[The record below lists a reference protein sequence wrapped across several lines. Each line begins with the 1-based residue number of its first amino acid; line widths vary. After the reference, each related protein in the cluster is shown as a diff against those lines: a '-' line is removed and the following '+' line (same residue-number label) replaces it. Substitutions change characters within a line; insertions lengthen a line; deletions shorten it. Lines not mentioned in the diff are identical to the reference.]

1 MNRYN
6 AEISDTG
13 KAKKYPVFPFGRS
26 KAGTTV
32 TVKKV
37 TGIERYIVLSRA
49 VRLGK
54 PVASFISL
62 VQNEGL

>member
-32 TVKKV
+32 TVKKSDRDR
-37 TGIERYIVLSRA
+37 TIYRA
-49 VRLGK
+49 K
-54 PVASFISL
+54 PRSTL
-62 VQNEGL
+62 R